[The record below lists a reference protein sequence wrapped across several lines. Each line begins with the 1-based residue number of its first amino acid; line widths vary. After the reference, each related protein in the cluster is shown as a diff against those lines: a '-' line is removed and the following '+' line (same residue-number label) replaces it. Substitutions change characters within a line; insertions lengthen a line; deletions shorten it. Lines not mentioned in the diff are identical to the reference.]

1 MTFPRS
7 HSRGPS
13 SGVPPPSPPL
23 PLLLGSLAPA
33 VSCSEVSGYFYSG
46 ARGWQAAEPCRLEGS
61 RTPGFR
67 RRGEAPRRDR
77 SLPTSWGPLLSRR
90 PTCPGLPCFQKLF
103 FFPLSSD
110 QSIKPD

>member
-61 RTPGFR
+61 RTPAFAGEGRLLAGTEACPRAGGLFSLAGPPALGSLVFR
-67 RRGEAPRRDR
+67 N
-77 SLPTSWGPLLSRR
+77 
-90 PTCPGLPCFQKLF
+90 FF
-103 FFPLSSD
+103 FFP
-110 QSIKPD
+110 